1 MAKIKEVN
9 FLFESIEELVQI
21 AQDKQCTISEIM
33 INQEIE
39 ISGRTRDE
47 IMNQMMVNLE
57 TMEDACA
64 KGIQGIRSYSGL
76 TGYDAKKLQAYI
88 DKKNVLTDD
97 IFVKALCYAVA
108 TNEVNAAMGI
118 ICATPT
124 AGSAGVVP
132 GVLLAYSE
140 KFNST
145 REDMLNFLFTASA
158 FGFVTANNAMISGAE
173 GGCQAEIGSASGMA
187 AAALVEMAG
196 GTPEQASQAFA
207 IALNNMIGLACD
219 PVAGL
224 VEIPCIKRNAG
235 GTSNAIGAAEMAL
248 AGVVSEIPADEV
260 VETMYRVGRSMPAAI
275 RETGIGGLAG
285 TKTGKRIAKELF
297 ENNNQ
302 NTTTKE

>member
-140 KFNST
+140 KLNST

>member
-9 FLFESIEELVQI
+9 FLFESIEALVQI

>member
-1 MAKIKEVN
+1 MNI
-9 FLFESIEELVQI
+9 LFGSIEELVQR
-21 AQDKQCTISEIM
+21 AQLNQCTIAEIM
-33 INQEIE
+33 IRQEIE
-39 ISGRTRDE
+39 TSGRSRAE
-47 IMNQMMVNLE
+47 IMKQMTLNLE
-57 TMEDACA
+57 TMEAAAA
-64 KGIQGIRSYSGL
+64 KGIQGVRSHSGL
-76 TGYDAKKLQAYI
+76 TGYDAKKLQAYLDRKTI
-88 DKKNVLTDD
+88 LTDD
-97 IFVKALCYAVA
+97 TFVKALCYAVA
-108 TNEVNAAMGI
+108 TNEVNAAMGM

-132 GVLLAYSE
+132 GVLLAFSK
-140 KFNST
+140 KFGAT
-145 REDMLNFLFTASA
+145 REEMLNFLFTAAA

-207 IALNNMIGLACD
+207 IALNNLIGLACD

-235 GTSNAIGAAEMAL
+235 GTSNAISAAEMAM
-248 AGVVSEIPADEV
+248 AGIISEIPADEV
-260 VETMYRVGRSMPAAI
+260 VETMYRVGRSMPADI

-297 ENNNQ
+297 GIDR
-302 NTTTKE
+302 

>member
-1 MAKIKEVN
+1 M
-9 FLFESIEELVQI
+9 FESIEELVQI

>member
-1 MAKIKEVN
+1 M
-9 FLFESIEELVQI
+9 FESIEELVQI

-145 REDMLNFLFTASA
+145 REDMLDFLFTASA

>member
-187 AAALVEMAG
+187 AAALVEMAE

>member
-1 MAKIKEVN
+1 MK
-9 FLFESIEELVQI
+9 FLFESIEELVQR
-21 AQDKQCTISEIM
+21 AQDKRCTISELM
-33 INQEIE
+33 ITQEIE
-39 ISGRTRDE
+39 TSGRTRDE
-47 IMNQMMVNLE
+47 IMNQMRLNLE
-57 TMEDACA
+57 TMEAACA
-64 KGIQGIRSYSGL
+64 KGIQGVRSHSSL

-108 TNEVNAAMGI
+108 TNEVNAAMGM

-132 GVLLAYSE
+132 GVLLAFSE
-140 KFNST
+140 KFGST
-145 REDMLNFLFTASA
+145 REEMLHFLFTAAA

-207 IALNNMIGLACD
+207 IALNNLIGLACD

-235 GTSNAIGAAEMAL
+235 GTSNAISAAEMAL
-248 AGVVSEIPADEV
+248 AGIVSEIPADEV
-260 VETMYRVGRSMPAAI
+260 VETMYRVGRSMPADI

-297 ENNNQ
+297 GIDR
-302 NTTTKE
+302 

>member
-1 MAKIKEVN
+1 M
-9 FLFESIEELVQI
+9 FESIEELVQI

-187 AAALVEMAG
+187 AAALVEMAE

>member
-9 FLFESIEELVQI
+9 FLFESIEALVQI

-275 RETGIGGLAG
+275 RETGVGGLAG